1 MRAAPARRAN
11 FSPADNDQEG
21 TPADPPRSAK
31 GRVAVARRF
40 AVIAVA
46 AVTMMWSAFLLW
58 LLVRV
63 FFLWL

>member
-21 TPADPPRSAK
+21 TPADPPPSAK
-31 GRVAVARRF
+31 GRVAVAS

-46 AVTMMWSAFLLW
+46 GVTMMWSAFLLW